1 MNIDVPNIIKI
12 TTKDNKIDFI
22 LNRKSIF
29 SNKTYNDATQIQ
41 AVEYD
46 PEPHELKYFKKNELV
61 TITANNPDL
70 FFLARALKLN
80 IMHIVN
86 CDKSQILSSYKLKL
100 IKLLKSIYRRSVPL
114 NVEQLI
120 LNSPD
125 ASALLQYLPFIN
137 YNEDKKSQYLHCLRM
152 KIYYLLYPNPEYQP
166 FIELDDRAY
175 AWVMNCLSQ
184 LNIPGLQ
191 FAEFETPNESIM
203 AIMREKWKKLI
214 DETHNKAADFLQQ
227 EENAAKAF
235 DDADALREIQAIK
248 EEMSKVIAAIDLNTY
263 KTPKQLLRFWPD
275 ILLPGPSLIYRLS

>member
-1 MNIDVPNIIKI
+1 MNIDTPNIIKI

-29 SNKTYNDATQIQ
+29 SNKIYNDTTQIQ
-41 AVEYD
+41 AVEYN
-46 PEPHELKYFKKNELV
+46 PEPHELRYYKKNELV
-61 TITANNPDL
+61 NIATNNSDL

-80 IMHIVN
+80 ITDITNHN
-86 CDKSQILSSYKLKL
+86 KSQIIYSYKLKL
-100 IKLLKSIYRRSVPL
+100 IRYLKRIYRGGIPQNIEHLVL
-114 NVEQLI
+114 DA
-120 LNSPD
+120 PD
-125 ASALLQYLPFIN
+125 ASALLQYFPFN
-137 YNEDKKSQYLHCLRM
+137 SNLQNKKIQYLHYLRM
-152 KIYYLLYPNPEYQP
+152 KIYYLLYPSPEYQP
-166 FIELDDRAY
+166 FIELDDRGY

-191 FAEFETPNESIM
+191 FAEFEAPNESLMI
-203 AIMREKWKKLI
+203 IIREKWKHLI
-214 DETHNKAADFLQQ
+214 DETHSKAADFLQQ

-235 DDADALREIQAIK
+235 DDTDALREIQAIK